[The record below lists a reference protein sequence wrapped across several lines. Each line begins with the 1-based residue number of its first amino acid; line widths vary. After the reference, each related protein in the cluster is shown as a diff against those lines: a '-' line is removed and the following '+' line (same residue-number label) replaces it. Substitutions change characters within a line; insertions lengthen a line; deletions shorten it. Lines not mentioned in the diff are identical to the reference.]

1 MFPVKNSPKD
11 FHRNIQPA
19 LGVESTNAMS
29 SRRLCLGGGV
39 MVSKCAN
46 PSCSAAF
53 RFLHEGRV
61 FRVETRSESLRAAED
76 NLSAK
81 KAARHLEFFWLC
93 ERCASLMTLAVEKGG
108 VTVRPRLQAM
118 RAAS

>member
-1 MFPVKNSPKD
+1 
-11 FHRNIQPA
+11 
-19 LGVESTNAMS
+19 
-29 SRRLCLGGGV
+29 

-46 PSCSAAF
+46 PSCSAPF

-61 FRVETRSESLRAAED
+61 FRVESHPESAAED

-81 KAARHLEFFWLC
+81 KAARRLEFFWLC